1 MDFFMQDETQTQQIS
16 QIENFKK
23 QMDNLSYSEEKVQ
36 FILEKMNLALSSKE
50 KPDFRLFWDL
60 KSMCLNLF
68 KDHLNPTSRVE
79 FWKKYLEISKEARKL
94 KDLIDEQTSF
104 EVEQIE
110 ITITSLEKDQINFEE
125 ICKNVDEII
134 ISDNLL
140 DIISSKQIL
149 IDYQKE
155 LCVLNA
161 FSARVNSLR
170 KEIINTLMKLSV
182 KNKLLKRLS

>member
-1 MDFFMQDETQTQQIS
+1 MLNYEITLFLKSFFLTYFYFYSKHFLLIDFFMQDETQTQQIS

-110 ITITSLEKDQINFEE
+110 ITITS
-125 ICKNVDEII
+125 
-134 ISDNLL
+134 
-140 DIISSKQIL
+140 
-149 IDYQKE
+149 
-155 LCVLNA
+155 
-161 FSARVNSLR
+161 
-170 KEIINTLMKLSV
+170 
-182 KNKLLKRLS
+182 